1 MSLSIGIK
9 PGYVA
14 SGWAWHSR
22 PEIVRTGKSMAR
34 ACGWAC
40 PPWRVTFDPS
50 HVLPW
55 AWQEVEREAVS
66 VNEVDYHCWNLLA
79 AGPTGGRRG
88 RGVGVVVWRM
98 CCPAHTG
105 KKVSCGVGGVVQ
117 WP

>member
-1 MSLSIGIK
+1 MSRRIGNK

-22 PEIVRTGKSMAR
+22 PVTGNWMVR
-34 ACGWAC
+34 ACRWAC
-40 PPWRVTFDPS
+40 PPWCVTFDPS
-50 HVLPW
+50 HVLRW
-55 AWQEVEREAVS
+55 AWQEVEGEAMS

-79 AGPTGGRRG
+79 AGPRGGRRG
-88 RGVGVVVWRM
+88 RGVGVAVWRM

-105 KKVSCGVGGVVQ
+105 NEVNCGVGGVVQ